1 MVIKVKSTFHHSDIN
16 ARRSGQ
22 IGVSVKIE
30 TISMLLIPLAAVI
43 AAVAVWGPEAIA
55 QYRDRN
61 ILNQIHVRETETGTE
76 GYRYSLSNNE
86 RVYIVSKCLNN
97 QIQPESDQ
105 NAMTN
110 VDTVNLDY
118 QELTGTYAFVVN
130 HKDSSGS
137 ETGETGGIRLCNQ
150 AVSELKNLGI
160 LPQEIKELSPGSYSE
175 VLYSAIDV
183 PEPRNN
189 VLVWKI
195 SFVSGKLNTN
205 KENRLLDA
213 YVDADTGKLYEFYV
227 RTELEWKDIDPDE
240 IIRVWSEYVGLGE
253 PQEYEST
260 NPLSETTPY
269 FKKYSFAG
277 MEEGNTIVTIG
288 FYEGINE
295 LYLKISR

>member
-1 MVIKVKSTFHHSDIN
+1 M
-16 ARRSGQ
+16 
-22 IGVSVKIE
+22 KIE
-30 TISMLLIPLAAVI
+30 KISMLLIPLAAVI

-277 MEEGNTIVTIG
+277 MEEGTTIVTIG

>member
-1 MVIKVKSTFHHSDIN
+1 M
-16 ARRSGQ
+16 
-22 IGVSVKIE
+22 KIE
-30 TISMLLIPLAAVI
+30 KISMLLIPLAAVI

-137 ETGETGGIRLCNQ
+137 EPGETGGIRLCNQ